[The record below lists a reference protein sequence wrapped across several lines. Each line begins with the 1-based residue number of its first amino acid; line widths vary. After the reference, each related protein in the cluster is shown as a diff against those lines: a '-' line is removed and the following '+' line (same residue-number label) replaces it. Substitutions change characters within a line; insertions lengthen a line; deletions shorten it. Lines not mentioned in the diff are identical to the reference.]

1 MEKALEILKEIRNTE
16 NEYDH
21 LKKHRFDNA
30 ISELEEAMK
39 PKSCEGCKFCGG
51 MDKESFCV
59 LKCMPAHLY
68 EFEFCCNRYEPK
80 ENK

>member
-39 PKSCEGCKFCGG
+39 PKSCEGCKYFKDPKAKWECGIG
-51 MDKESFCV
+51 FRCQRAFRD
-59 LKCMPAHLY
+59 
-68 EFEFCCNRYEPK
+68 RYEPK